1 MLPGGTSEWVH
12 GIVVISEHGETNLIP
27 LLTIIVIIVVVLL
40 AIGGWWRYRSRAC
53 PAGAAWL
60 LENPLINAIAGAE
73 VTFQRIEL
81 HEGMRLLDVGC
92 GPGRLTIPAAQWVGI
107 DGEVAALD
115 IQEPM
120 LRRLR
125 AHIKEKQL
133 HNIHPIHGGAGT
145 GLLEKSY
152 YDRALLVTVLGEI
165 HNQQAALQEI
175 FESLKPGGLLC
186 VTEIIL
192 DPHYTRKNKLRS
204 LCEGVGFREVE
215 TFSSPLSY
223 SRNYIRPE

>member
-1 MLPGGTSEWVH
+1 VLSGSTSEGVH
-12 GIVVISEHGETNLIP
+12 CIAVISKHGETNLIP
-27 LLTIIVIIVVVLL
+27 LLTIIVIIVVALL

-73 VTFQRIEL
+73 VTFQRIDL
-81 HEGMRLLDVGC
+81 H
-92 GPGRLTIPAAQWVGI
+92 

-120 LRRLR
+120 LQKLR
-125 AHIKEKQL
+125 THIKEKQL

-186 VTEIIL
+186 VTEIIF

-215 TFSSPLSY
+215 TFSSLFSY